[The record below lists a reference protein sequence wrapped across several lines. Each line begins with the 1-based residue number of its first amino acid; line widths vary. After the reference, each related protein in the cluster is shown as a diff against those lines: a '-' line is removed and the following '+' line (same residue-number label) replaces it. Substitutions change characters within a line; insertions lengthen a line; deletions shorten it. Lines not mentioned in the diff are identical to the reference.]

1 MTASDSAIVRRVL
14 DGDTEAFAVLVA
26 RHHASCVRLATHV
39 LGTRE
44 DAEDAVQETFLRAY
58 RHLARYQERERF
70 TGWLF
75 RILVNQCRTT
85 LARRRRG
92 ETRIAQRA
100 PEVTSWDEDAA
111 EWAERGARLRSAL
124 GQLHP
129 LQREAVLLRFSA
141 DLSYEEMA
149 TATGA
154 GVSALKMRVK
164 RACAQLRAILGESI
178 HA

>member
-14 DGDTEAFAVLVA
+14 DGDTESFAVLVA
-26 RHHASCVRLATHV
+26 RHHAACLRLATRV

-58 RHLARYQERERF
+58 RHLVRYEERERF

-92 ETRIAQRA
+92 ESLIVDGALA
-100 PEVTSWDEDAA
+100 LGSWDDDVA
-111 EWAERGARLRSAL
+111 EGAERDDMLRTALAR
-124 GQLHP
+124 LHP
-129 LQREAVLLRFSA
+129 LQREAVLLRYSA

-149 TATGA
+149 VATGA

-164 RACAQLRAILGESI
+164 RACAHLRAMLDESI

>member
-14 DGDTEAFAVLVA
+14 DGDTEAFAVLVTRYHPA
-26 RHHASCVRLATHV
+26 CVRLATHA

-58 RHLARYQERERF
+58 RHLGRYEERERF

-92 ETRIAQRA
+92 ETHVAEGA
-100 PEVTSWDEDAA
+100 GEPASWDEDVA
-111 EWAERGARLRSAL
+111 EGAERDEMLRTALAR
-124 GQLHP
+124 LHP

-149 TATGA
+149 AATGA

-164 RACAQLRAILGESI
+164 RACAQLRAMLGESI

>member
-14 DGDTEAFAVLVA
+14 DGDTESFAVLVA
-26 RHHASCVRLATHV
+26 RHHAACVRLATHV

-58 RHLARYQERERF
+58 RHLVRYQERERF

-92 ETRIAQRA
+92 ETHIIEGA
-100 PEVTSWDEDAA
+100 PELASWDEDVAV
-111 EWAERGARLRSAL
+111 WAERDEMLRTAL
-124 GQLHP
+124 ERLHP

-149 TATGA
+149 AATGA

-164 RACAQLRAILGESI
+164 RACAQLRAMLGESI

>member
-14 DGDTEAFAVLVA
+14 DGDTEAFAALVE
-26 RHHASCVRLATHV
+26 RHHASCLRLATHM

-44 DAEDAVQETFLRAY
+44 DAEDAVQESFLRAY
-58 RHLARYQERERF
+58 RHLSRYQERERF
-70 TGWLF
+70 TGWLL

-85 LARRRRG
+85 LARRQRG
-92 ETRIAQRA
+92 EAA
-100 PEVTSWDEDAA
+100 LPAHAMEPGSWDEDAA
-111 EWAERGARLRSAL
+111 EWADRGAHLARAL
-124 GQLHP
+124 ARLHP

-149 TATGA
+149 VATGA

-164 RACAQLRAILGESI
+164 RACTRLRALLGESI
-178 HA
+178 HV

>member
-26 RHHASCVRLATHV
+26 RHHAACLRLATHV

-58 RHLARYQERERF
+58 RHLSRYEERERF

-92 ETRIAQRA
+92 ETHIAEGA
-100 PEVTSWDEDAA
+100 PELASWDEDVA
-111 EWAERGARLRSAL
+111 EGSERDAMLRTALAR
-124 GQLHP
+124 LHP

-141 DLSYEEMA
+141 DLSYDEMA
-149 TATGA
+149 VATGA

-164 RACAQLRAILGESI
+164 RACAQLRAMLGESI

>member
-14 DGDTEAFAVLVA
+14 DGDTEAFAVLVG
-26 RHHASCVRLATHV
+26 RHHAACLRLATHV

-44 DAEDAVQETFLRAY
+44 DAEDAVQESFLRAY

-92 ETRIAQRA
+92 EESMPDHEIEPA
-100 PEVTSWDEDAA
+100 SWDEDAA
-111 EWAERGARLRSAL
+111 EWADRDAMLRRAL
-124 GQLHP
+124 ATLHP
-129 LQREAVLLRFSA
+129 LQREAVVLRFSA

-149 TATGA
+149 AATGA
-154 GVSALKMRVK
+154 GVSALKSRVK
-164 RACAQLRAILGESI
+164 RACAQLRALLGESI
-178 HA
+178 HV

>member
-14 DGDTEAFAVLVA
+14 DGDTEAFAELVE
-26 RHHASCVRLATHV
+26 RHHASCLRLAMHV

-44 DAEDAVQETFLRAY
+44 DAEDAVQESFLRAF

-92 ETRIAQRA
+92 ETAMSDHA
-100 PEVTSWDEDAA
+100 VEPGSWDDDAA
-111 EWAERGARLRSAL
+111 EWADRDAMLAGALAR
-124 GQLHP
+124 LHP
-129 LQREAVLLRFSA
+129 LQREAVVLRFSA

-149 TATGA
+149 AATGA

-164 RACAQLRAILGESI
+164 RGCAQLRALLGESI
-178 HA
+178 HV

>member
-26 RHHASCVRLATHV
+26 RHHAACLRLATHV

-44 DAEDAVQETFLRAY
+44 DAEDVVQETFLRAY
-58 RHLARYQERERF
+58 RHLVRYEERERF

-75 RILVNQCRTT
+75 RILLNQCRTM

-92 ETRIAQRA
+92 EAHVA
-100 PEVTSWDEDAA
+100 EGAVELAAWDEDESEA
-111 EWAERGARLRSAL
+111 AERGEMLRGALAR
-124 GQLHP
+124 LHP

-149 TATGA
+149 AATGA

-164 RACAQLRAILGESI
+164 RACAHLRAMLGESI

>member
-14 DGDTEAFAVLVA
+14 DGDTEAFAILVS
-26 RHHASCVRLATHV
+26 RHHAACLRLATHV

-44 DAEDAVQETFLRAY
+44 DAEDAVQESFLRAY
-58 RHLARYQERERF
+58 RHLARYEERERF

-75 RILVNQCRTT
+75 RILVNQCRTA

-92 ETRIAQRA
+92 ETPLAGCD
-100 PEVTSWDEDAA
+100 PEPASWDDDAA
-111 EWAERGARLRSAL
+111 EWAERDAMLRTALAR
-124 GQLHP
+124 LHP

-141 DLSYEEMA
+141 GLSYEEMA
-149 TATGA
+149 AATGA
-154 GVSALKMRVK
+154 GVSALKMRVA
-164 RACAQLRAILGESI
+164 RACARLRALLGASI

>member
-14 DGDTEAFAVLVA
+14 DGDTEAFAILVS
-26 RHHASCVRLATHV
+26 RHHAACLRLATHV
-39 LGTRE
+39 LGSRE
-44 DAEDAVQETFLRAY
+44 DAEDATQETFLRAY
-58 RHLARYQERERF
+58 RHLGRYQERERF

-92 ETRIAQRA
+92 EAQLA
-100 PEVTSWDEDAA
+100 DAGIELGSWDEDAA
-111 EWAERGARLRSAL
+111 EWAERDAMLRTALARL
-124 GQLHP
+124 HP
-129 LQREAVLLRFSA
+129 VQREAVLLRFSA

-149 TATGA
+149 AATGV

-164 RACAQLRAILGESI
+164 RACARMRALLGESI

>member
-14 DGDTEAFAVLVA
+14 DGDTESFAVLVA
-26 RHHASCVRLATHV
+26 RHHAACLRLATHV

-58 RHLARYQERERF
+58 RHLVRYQERERF

-92 ETRIAQRA
+92 ETHIAEGA
-100 PEVTSWDEDAA
+100 PELASCDEDVA
-111 EWAERGARLRSAL
+111 EWAERDEMLRTAL
-124 GQLHP
+124 ERLHP

-149 TATGA
+149 AATGA

-164 RACAQLRAILGESI
+164 RACAQLRVMLGESI

>member
-26 RHHASCVRLATHV
+26 RHHAACLRLATHV

-44 DAEDAVQETFLRAY
+44 DAEDAVQESFLRAY
-58 RHLARYQERERF
+58 RHLTRYEERERF

-75 RILVNQCRTT
+75 RILVNQCRTI

-92 ETRIAQRA
+92 ESSLPDGAAAATA
-100 PEVTSWDEDAA
+100 WDEDAA
-111 EWAERGARLRSAL
+111 EDAERGEMLRRALTRLD
-124 GQLHP
+124 P
-129 LQREAVLLRFSA
+129 LQREAVLLRYSA
-141 DLSYEEMA
+141 GLSYDEMA
-149 TATGA
+149 AATGA
-154 GVSALKMRVK
+154 GVSALKMRVT
-164 RACAQLRAILGESI
+164 RACARLRAMLGESI

>member
-26 RHHASCVRLATHV
+26 RHHAACVRLATHV

-58 RHLARYQERERF
+58 RHLGRYEERERF

-85 LARRRRG
+85 LARRRRL
-92 ETRIAQRA
+92 ETHIADGA
-100 PEVTSWDEDAA
+100 PELASWDDDVA
-111 EWAERGARLRSAL
+111 EGAERDEMLRTALARL
-124 GQLHP
+124 HP
-129 LQREAVLLRFSA
+129 MQREAVLLRFSA

-149 TATGA
+149 AATGA

-164 RACAQLRAILGESI
+164 RACAQLRAMLGESI

>member
-14 DGDTEAFAVLVA
+14 DGDTEAFAVLVG
-26 RHHASCVRLATHV
+26 RHHAACLRLATHV

-58 RHLARYQERERF
+58 RHLGRYEERERF

-75 RILVNQCRTT
+75 RVLVNQCRTT
-85 LARRRRG
+85 LARRRRL
-92 ETRIAQRA
+92 EAHIAEDA
-100 PEVTSWDEDAA
+100 PELASWDDDVA
-111 EWAERGARLRSAL
+111 EGSERDEMLRTALARL
-124 GQLHP
+124 HP
-129 LQREAVLLRFSA
+129 MQREAVLLRFSA

-149 TATGA
+149 AATGA

-164 RACAQLRAILGESI
+164 RACARLRAMLGESI